1 MSAQIKLV
9 QKLRMKKFRAE
20 FGLFVAEGLRL
31 CEMAPDSEI
40 ESGFYTAE
48 FLANARAEKLVERLK
63 KVAPMQEISASAFE
77 KISETQTP
85 QGILLVMRQKLSAP
99 EEVFAKNLIVALD
112 AVHDAGNL
120 GTILRTAEAF
130 SCGVVLLDDSVDVFN
145 SKVVRASM
153 GAIFNLALAKMS
165 REKFLALAESSGAEI
180 LATALDSAAEI
191 YFEHDF
197 TKKVAL
203 VFGSEA
209 EGVSAEILDAARKI
223 YIPMSG
229 RAESLNVSA
238 AAAIVISE
246 AIRQRKKILD
256 KLSLTC

>member
-1 MSAQIKLV
+1 MAELSAQIKLA
-9 QKLRMKKFRAE
+9 QKLRLKKFRAE
-20 FGLFVAEGLRL
+20 FGLFLAEGLRL
-31 CEMAPDSEI
+31 CEMAPDAEI
-40 ESGFYTAE
+40 EFGFYTPE
-48 FLANARAEKLVERLK
+48 FLASERAVQLVGRLK
-63 KVAPMQEISASAFE
+63 KIVTMQEISEAAFE
-77 KISETQTP
+77 KISETKTP

-99 EEVFAKNLIVALD
+99 EEVFAKKLIVALD

-130 SCGVVLLDDSVDVFN
+130 SCGVVLLDDSADAFN

-153 GAIFNLALAKMS
+153 GALFNLALTKMP
-165 REKFLALAESSGAEI
+165 RAEFLALAESSGAEI
-180 LATALDSAAEI
+180 LAAALDSAAEI
-191 YFEHDF
+191 YFEQDF
-197 TKKVAL
+197 TKKAAV

-209 EGVSAEILDAARKI
+209 EGVSPEILGAARKI

-246 AIRQRKKILD
+246 AVRQRKKFF
-256 KLSLTC
+256 

>member
-1 MSAQIKLV
+1 MAELLSAQIKLA
-9 QKLRMKKFRAE
+9 QKLRLKKFRAE

-40 ESGFYTAE
+40 EFGFHTAE
-48 FLANARAEKLVERLK
+48 FLANARAKNLIARLK
-63 KVAPMQEISASAFE
+63 KVAPMHEISEAAFE
-77 KISETQTP
+77 KISETKTP
-85 QGILLVMRQKLSAP
+85 QGILLVMQQKLSAP
-99 EEVFAKNLIVALD
+99 EEVLRKNLIVALD

-153 GAIFNLALAKMS
+153 GAIFDLALAKMS
-165 REKFLALAESSGAEI
+165 RAEFLALMESSGVEI
-180 LATALDSAAEI
+180 LAAALDSSAEI
-191 YFEHDF
+191 YFEHEF
-197 TKKVAL
+197 TQKVAV

-246 AIRQRKKILD
+246 AIRQRKNFA
-256 KLSLTC
+256 